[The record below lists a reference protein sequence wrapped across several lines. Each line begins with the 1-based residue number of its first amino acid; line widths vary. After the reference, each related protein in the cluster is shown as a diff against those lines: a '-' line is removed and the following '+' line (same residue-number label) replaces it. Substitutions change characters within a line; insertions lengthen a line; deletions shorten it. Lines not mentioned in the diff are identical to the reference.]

1 MSGRTPLI
9 AMKDVAVLVPDTE
22 IEIALYAAFCHG
34 LREREALNVEQRAVL
49 ATALDAFRAA
59 YQAGWVDG
67 TAFVTEGEAVFIP
80 AVAWRAG
87 RPEALAVRV
96 PLTDVLAVEVDR
108 ALWRDT
114 LTVRTVKGRFKLR
127 AFMARRFGARL
138 ELACV
143 ARLGRVPAG
152 GELNPQAA

>member
-1 MSGRTPLI
+1 MSGQTPFI

-22 IEIALYAAFCHG
+22 IEVALYAAFCHG
-34 LREREALNVEQRAVL
+34 LGEQEELSPEQRASL

-59 YQAGWVDG
+59 YHAGWVDG
-67 TAFVTEGEAVFIP
+67 TAFVTEDEAVFIP
-80 AVAWRAG
+80 AVAWREG
-87 RPEALAVRV
+87 PPEALAVRI
-96 PLTDVLAVEVDR
+96 PLTHILAVETVR

-114 LTVRTVKGRFKLR
+114 LTVRTVKGRFQLR

-143 ARLGRVPAG
+143 ARLGHVASGALRP
-152 GELNPQAA
+152 LAA

>member
-1 MSGRTPLI
+1 MSGPSSII
-9 AMKDVAVLVPDTE
+9 AMKDAAVLVPDTE
-22 IEIALYAAFCHG
+22 IEVSLYAAFCHG
-34 LREREALNVEQRAVL
+34 LGEQAELSPEQRAAL

-59 YQAGWVDG
+59 YHAGWVDG

-87 RPEALAVRV
+87 PPEALAVRV
-96 PLTDVLAVEVDR
+96 PLTDILAVETVR

-114 LTVRTVKGRFKLR
+114 LTVRTVKGRFQLR

-138 ELACV
+138 EIACV
-143 ARLGRVPAG
+143 ARLGRATSGALRP
-152 GELNPQAA
+152 LAA

>member
-1 MSGRTPLI
+1 MSGRNGLI

-22 IEIALYAAFCHG
+22 IQVSLYAALCHG
-34 LREREALNVEQRAVL
+34 LDDQAELDLEQRAAL

-59 YQAGWVDG
+59 YHTGWVDG
-67 TAFVTEGEAVFIP
+67 TAFVTQGEAVFIP

-87 RPEALAVRV
+87 HPEALAVRV
-96 PLTDVLAVEVDR
+96 PLTQILAVETDR

-114 LTVRTVKGRFKLR
+114 LTVRTVKGRFQLR

-138 ELACV
+138 ARAC
-143 ARLGRVPAG
+143 AERLGRRAS
-152 GELNPQAA
+152 AALQPLVA

>member
-1 MSGRTPLI
+1 MRGQNPLI

-22 IEIALYAAFCHG
+22 IEVSLYAAFCHG
-34 LREREALNVEQRAVL
+34 LGEQEELNLEQRAAL

-59 YQAGWVDG
+59 YHAGWVDG
-67 TAFVTEGEAVFIP
+67 TAFVTQGEAVFIP

-87 RPEALAVRV
+87 HPEALAVRV
-96 PLTDVLAVEVDR
+96 PLTHILAVETVR

-114 LTVRTVKGRFKLR
+114 LTVRTVKGRFQLR

-138 ELACV
+138 ERACI
-143 ARLGRVPAG
+143 ARLGRVSAG
-152 GELNPQAA
+152 GLHPQAA